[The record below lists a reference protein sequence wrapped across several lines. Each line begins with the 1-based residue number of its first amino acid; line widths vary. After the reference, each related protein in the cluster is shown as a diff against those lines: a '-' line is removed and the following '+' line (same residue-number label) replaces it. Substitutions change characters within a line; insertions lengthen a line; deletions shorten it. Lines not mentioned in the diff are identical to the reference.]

1 MLGIENTLLLD
12 LGLIVVGAAAFAFL
26 GKLVRMPSI
35 VAYIFAGIL
44 LGPVLGLVEI
54 DHSLELIA
62 EVGIALLLF
71 LVGLELSFAK
81 IRDVGRVAVA
91 AGVGQVLFT
100 ACGGVVICLL
110 LGFDFIASVFIAVA
124 LTFSSTVVVVKLLDQ
139 KGHLNRLY
147 GRMAVGIFLVQDLIV
162 ILVLTLLAGLGH
174 GDGLALGPVVLGLG
188 QAFGGMALLLG
199 IVLLASKYLLP
210 GPFAWAARSP
220 DTIFIWALFW
230 CFLVAGLAGL
240 LNLSLEIGAFLAGI
254 ALAQLPYNDDLRRR
268 LHPLMSFFIA
278 VFFVTLGIQMDLSAA
293 REHALSAGVLS
304 LFVIIGNPLIF
315 MIIISRMNYSEWN
328 SFQTSITVAQISEFS
343 FIFAALGVSSGM
355 IAQEVLSI
363 VAVVGI
369 VTITASA
376 YMILYSDLLYRV
388 CRGLRILA
396 LFRAKQTPDDEA
408 ISSRSGHVIVVGMNR
423 LGVEIVRG
431 LLRRGEGVLAVD
443 TDPAKL
449 QGLEGADIL
458 IGNVEYESV
467 VEEIGM
473 HEAKLVVSA
482 LQIEDANHLLAYRC
496 RQMGVPCAIHAFDVS
511 VVEDL
516 LDLDT
521 SYLMMPS
528 VDGLIEQR
536 EILAREGLVNPAQRE
551 TSNVE
556 HRVNVE
562 HRTLN
567 IERRILD
574 DADQTT
580 DFEAGSSEPEKRGSS
595 G

>member
-1 MLGIENTLLLD
+1 MTGFEHTLLLD
-12 LGLIVVGAAAFAFL
+12 LGFIVVGAAAFAFF

-44 LGPVLGLVEI
+44 LGPVLQVVEL
-54 DHSLELIA
+54 DHSLELIS
-62 EVGIALLLF
+62 ELGIALLLF
-71 LVGLELSFAK
+71 LVGLELSFEK

-91 AGVGQVLFT
+91 AGVGQVVFT
-100 ACGGVVICLL
+100 ACGGIVICLA
-110 LGFDFIASVFIAVA
+110 LGFDWIASLFLAVA

-162 ILVLTLLAGLGH
+162 ILVLTLLAGLGQ
-174 GDGLALGPVVLGLG
+174 GEEQGLAFGPVLLGLA
-188 QAFGGMALLLG
+188 QAFGGMGLLLG

-210 GPFAWAARSP
+210 RPFAWAARSP

-230 CFLVAGLAGL
+230 CFLVAGLAGV

-293 REHALSAGVLS
+293 RENAFSAGVLS

-363 VAVVGI
+363 IAVVGI

-376 YMILYSDLLYRV
+376 YMILYSDLLYRI
-388 CRGLRILA
+388 CRRLRILA
-396 LFRAKQTPDDEA
+396 LFRAKQTPDEESV
-408 ISSRSGHVIVVGMNR
+408 SSRSGHIIVVGMNR
-423 LGVEIVRG
+423 LGVEIVLG
-431 LLRRGEGVLAVD
+431 LVQRGEQVLAVD

-449 QGLEGADIL
+449 LGLDGAEIL
-458 IGNVEYESV
+458 IGNVEYETV
-467 VEEIGM
+467 IEEIDLR
-473 HEAKLVVSA
+473 EAKLVVSA

-496 RQMGVPCAIHAFDVS
+496 RKLGVPCAIHAFDVS

-521 SYLMMPS
+521 NYLMMPS
-528 VDGLIEQR
+528 IDGLIEQR
-536 EILAREGLVNPAQRE
+536 EILEREVVHGGR
-551 TSNVE
+551 
-556 HRVNVE
+556 
-562 HRTLN
+562 
-567 IERRILD
+567 
-574 DADQTT
+574 
-580 DFEAGSSEPEKRGSS
+580 
-595 G
+595 

>member
-1 MLGIENTLLLD
+1 MQGSDYTLLLD
-12 LGLIVVGAAAFAFL
+12 LGFIVIGAAAFAFL

-35 VAYIFAGIL
+35 VAYIFAGIF

-54 DHSLELIA
+54 GHSLELIA

-91 AGVGQVLFT
+91 AGVGQVVFT
-100 ACGGVVICLL
+100 AAGGIVICLL
-110 LGFDFIASVFIAVA
+110 LGFDLIASVFLAVA

-174 GDGLALGPVVLGLG
+174 GDGLAFGTVALGLG
-188 QAFGGMALLLG
+188 KAFGGMALLLG

-210 GPFAWAARSP
+210 RPFAWAARSP

-230 CFLVAGLAGL
+230 CFLVAGLAGIL
-240 LNLSLEIGAFLAGI
+240 DLSLEIGAFLAGI

-278 VFFVTLGIQMDLSAA
+278 VFFVTLGVQMDLSAA
-293 REHALSAGVLS
+293 RENALPAAVLS

-315 MIIISRMNYSEWN
+315 MFIISRMNYSEWN

-343 FIFAALGVSSGM
+343 FIFAALGFSSGM
-355 IAQEVLSI
+355 ITQDVLSI

-369 VTITASA
+369 VTITVSA

-388 CRGLRILA
+388 CRRLRILRP
-396 LFRAKQTPDDEA
+396 FRAKQTPDDER
-408 ISSRSGHVIVVGMNR
+408 ITSRLGHVIVVGMNQ
-423 LGVEIVRG
+423 LGVEIVQG
-431 LLRRGEGVLAVD
+431 LVRRGELVLAVD

-449 QGLEGADIL
+449 LGLDGAEVL

-473 HEAKLVVSA
+473 REAKLVVSA
-482 LQIEDANHLLAYRC
+482 LQIEDTNHLLAYRC
-496 RQMGVPCAIHAFDVS
+496 RKLGVPCSIHAFDVS
-511 VVEDL
+511 VVDDL
-516 LDLDT
+516 MDLET
-521 SYLMMPS
+521 SYLLMPN
-528 VDGLIEQR
+528 VDGLVEQR
-536 EILAREGLVNPAQRE
+536 DILEKEGLVGERP
-551 TSNVE
+551 TSNME
-556 HRVNVE
+556 RP
-562 HRTLN
+562 TLN
-567 IERRILD
+567 RDGEEGGDRV
-574 DADQTT
+574 
-580 DFEAGSSEPEKRGSS
+580 
-595 G
+595 

>member
-1 MLGIENTLLLD
+1 MQGSDYTLLLD
-12 LGLIVVGAAAFAFL
+12 LGFIVIGAAAFAFL

-35 VAYIFAGIL
+35 VAYIFAGIF

-54 DHSLELIA
+54 GHSLELIA

-91 AGVGQVLFT
+91 AGVGQVVFT
-100 ACGGVVICLL
+100 AAGGIVICLL
-110 LGFDFIASVFIAVA
+110 LGFDLIASVFLAVA

-174 GDGLALGPVVLGLG
+174 GDGLAFGTVALGLG
-188 QAFGGMALLLG
+188 KAFGGMALLLG

-210 GPFAWAARSP
+210 RPFAWAARSP

-230 CFLVAGLAGL
+230 CFLVAGLAGIL
-240 LNLSLEIGAFLAGI
+240 DLSLEIGAFLAGI

-278 VFFVTLGIQMDLSAA
+278 VFFVTLGVQMDLSAA
-293 REHALSAGVLS
+293 RENALPAAVLS

-315 MIIISRMNYSEWN
+315 MFIISRMNYSEWN

-343 FIFAALGVSSGM
+343 FIFAALGFSSGM
-355 IAQEVLSI
+355 ITQDVLSI

-369 VTITASA
+369 VTITVSA

-388 CRGLRILA
+388 CRRLRILRP
-396 LFRAKQTPDDEA
+396 FRAKQTPDDER
-408 ISSRSGHVIVVGMNR
+408 ITSRLGHVIVVGMNQ
-423 LGVEIVRG
+423 LGVEIVQG
-431 LLRRGEGVLAVD
+431 LVRRGELVLAVD

-449 QGLEGADIL
+449 LGLDGAEVL

-473 HEAKLVVSA
+473 REAKLVVSA
-482 LQIEDANHLLAYRC
+482 LQIEDTNHLLAYRC
-496 RQMGVPCAIHAFDVS
+496 RKLGVPCSIHAFDVS
-511 VVEDL
+511 VVDDL
-516 LDLDT
+516 MDLET
-521 SYLMMPS
+521 SYLLMPN
-528 VDGLIEQR
+528 VDGLVEQR
-536 EILAREGLVNPAQRE
+536 DILEKEGLVGERP
-551 TSNVE
+551 TSNME
-556 HRVNVE
+556 RP
-562 HRTLN
+562 TLN
-567 IERRILD
+567 IERPTLNRD
-574 DADQTT
+574 GEEGGD
-580 DFEAGSSEPEKRGSS
+580 RV
-595 G
+595 